1 VISTPH
7 EKLKIL
13 SFLLQFPD
21 DQMLA
26 DLSAAKGQ
34 IAAAFDGQE
43 REKIDNVVQH
53 LQQTPM
59 LELQE
64 TFSNLFDLNPSTCL
78 NLTYH
83 RFGDDKERGQVLARY
98 AQAYSD
104 AGYVLALPELP
115 DYLPMILELVSQDNA
130 GDNQWM
136 LLENSNGI
144 AAISER
150 LDADDSPYAGLF
162 EILARMLGTGDNS
175 APEET

>member
-1 VISTPH
+1 MNKKRL

-34 IAAAFDGQE
+34 IAAAFDGLE
-43 REKIDNVVQH
+43 REKVDNLVRH
-53 LQQTPM
+53 LQQTPL

-64 TFSNLFDLNPSTCL
+64 TFSNLFDLSPSTCL

-83 RFGDDKERGQVLARY
+83 RLGDDKERGQVLARY
-98 AQAYSD
+98 VQAYSE
-104 AGYVLALPELP
+104 AGFDLALPELP
-115 DYLPMILELVSQDNA
+115 DYLPMVLELVSQGRA

-136 LLENSNGI
+136 LLENSSGI

-150 LDADDSPYAGLF
+150 LDAEASPYAGLF
-162 EILARMLGTGDNS
+162 EILARMLGTAENS
-175 APEET
+175 AP